1 MSEALAALE
10 TPALIK
16 NPPNVAFVR
25 QANLALGPQQANK
38 PHDTPEGDPSR
49 AAETKKVQGKFDS
62 VLRLSDF
69 FTLFL
74 HDAAANRR

>member
-16 NPPNVAFVR
+16 NPPKVALVR
-25 QANLALGPQQANK
+25 QANLALGAKQANK
-38 PHDTPEGDPSR
+38 QHDPESDPSR
-49 AAETKKVQGKFDS
+49 AAETKKVPSKPDS

-74 HDAAANRR
+74 RDAAANRYR